1 MFLSSPKVLN
11 SWLSLSIFLQE
22 GVKEE
27 GSRVR
32 AVLMFMNFVG
42 NDFISNRFVCKR
54 FTVQT
59 LLWSTECDNRKRHY
73 WRSKLDSKFLYLIAT
88 NVPASNTA
96 FANLQP
102 LYWTRLYVTSNIS
115 KYDLDVRYFINFI
128 HYP

>member
-1 MFLSSPKVLN
+1 MI
-11 SWLSLSIFLQE
+11 LSIFLQE

-59 LLWSTECDNRKRHY
+59 LLWSTECDNRK
-73 WRSKLDSKFLYLIAT
+73 DIIEDQ
-88 NVPASNTA
+88 
-96 FANLQP
+96 NLTQSF
-102 LYWTRLYVTSNIS
+102 YI
-115 KYDLDVRYFINFI
+115 
-128 HYP
+128 